1 MIYNYSIIF
10 YIFISFLFPKQE
22 IECLNCSDENSF
34 SVLVITETKG
44 FVHRSAIK
52 AGKELITNIG
62 KENSFN
68 VYHSVNSNVITVKNL
83 KNINNIKL
91 LNTT

>member
-10 YIFISFLFPKQE
+10 YIFISFLFPKEE
-22 IECLNCSDENSF
+22 IECLNCSDQNTF

-52 AGKELITNIG
+52 AGKELIANIG
-62 KENSFN
+62 TDNNFN
-68 VYHSVNSNVITVKNL
+68 VFHSTNSKVITAENL
-83 KNINNIKL
+83 KNINTLIEAL
-91 LNTT
+91 